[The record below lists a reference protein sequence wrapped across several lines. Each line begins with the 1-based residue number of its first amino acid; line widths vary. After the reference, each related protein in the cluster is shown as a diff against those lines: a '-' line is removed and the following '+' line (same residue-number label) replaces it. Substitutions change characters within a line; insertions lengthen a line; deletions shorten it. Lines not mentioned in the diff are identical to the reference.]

1 LDTSNKPIPICHN
14 LKKIND
20 YYPSREIGSIITID
34 EFDRRKFVVS
44 DIHKGGMGIVYQLL
58 PVNPFHEALAL
69 KSYLQDQ
76 LFEDFEKEARIWF
89 SVSDHPNIAQ
99 PFWYGLFDKKFS
111 ILAEWYPTSVNE
123 YRVETSKKKEFQTI
137 VLGILSGLSYAYEKH
152 GVIHRDIKPSNILLD
167 KVNNPKINDFGI
179 SILIREKNIIS
190 YGTKE
195 YMAPELFIGYPSS
208 AKTDIYALGATLF
221 EIITT
226 KQAIDFVSIDD
237 KKKELERI
245 QKKFGLWFK
254 PFFELI
260 LACIQDAPN
269 LRPSSYTDLYKI
281 LKIMEPQTFI
291 NRQSEFEVTGRA
303 TVLVK
308 QGKAE
313 EAISLLQSFL
323 KNEINNSLVLSTLGT
338 CYVRLGKTENA
349 IENYEKACAT
359 LNLTKGLYKGT
370 LLPDPYANLAFLYLS
385 RRRFEDASKL
395 LESLWQLGNEI
406 DPRILF
412 TYPEIGWYLLY
423 QGDFVKSQSLLMTA
437 FRTMKPNSYN
447 IQWLILSLYLSGK
460 LTRYRIDLYAL
471 LMESFPK
478 FDTGTALQALLIAN
492 ALEYQEQRKLHQKIL
507 ADCYANLRQIA
518 DEMGLEY
525 GFERLPL
532 SANAQATILMSLDDA
547 VTGGKYNGV
556 IRQSS

>member
-1 LDTSNKPIPICHN
+1 MNQ
-14 LKKIND
+14 
-20 YYPSREIGSIITID
+20 YYQSREIGSIITID
-34 EFDRRKFVVS
+34 EFDRRKFVIS
-44 DIHKGGMGIVYQLL
+44 DIRKGGMGIVYQLL
-58 PVNPFHEALAL
+58 PVNPFIEALAL

-76 LFEDFEKEARIWF
+76 LFENFEKEARIWF

-123 YRVETSKKKEFQTI
+123 YRVESSKKKEFQTL
-137 VLGILSGLSYAYEKH
+137 VLGILTGLNYAYEKH
-152 GVIHRDIKPSNILLD
+152 GVIHRDIKPNNILLNKD
-167 KVNNPKINDFGI
+167 NNPKINDFGI
-179 SILIREKNIIS
+179 SILIREKNNILF
-190 YGTKE
+190 GTKE

-208 AKTDIYALGATLF
+208 IKTDIYALGATLF
-221 EIITT
+221 EIIT
-226 KQAIDFVSIDD
+226 KNQAIDFVTFDER
-237 KKKELERI
+237 KKELERI
-245 QKKFGLWFK
+245 KKKFGLWFK

-260 LACIQDAPN
+260 LACIQEAPN
-269 LRPSSYTDLYKI
+269 LRPSSYSDLFKI
-281 LKIMEPQTFI
+281 LKIRDPQTFI
-291 NRQSEFEVTGRA
+291 NRQSEFELTGKA

-323 KNEINNSLVLSTLGT
+323 NNEKNNSLVLSTLGN
-338 CYVRLGKTENA
+338 CYARIGKTENA
-349 IENYEKACAT
+349 IENYEKACVS
-359 LNLTKGLYKGT
+359 LNLTKGMYKDT
-370 LLPDPYANLAFLYLS
+370 PLPDPFANLAFLYLS
-385 RRRFEDASKL
+385 RRRFEDASNL
-395 LESLWQLGNEI
+395 LELLWQLGNEI
-406 DPRILF
+406 DPRIF
-412 TYPEIGWYLLY
+412 YTFPEIGWYLLY
-423 QGDFVKSQSLLMTA
+423 QGDFANSHSILMTA

-492 ALEYQEQRKLHQKIL
+492 VLEYQEQRKLQQKIL
-507 ADCYANLRQIA
+507 ADCYTNLRQIA
-518 DEMGLEY
+518 DEMHLEF

-532 SANAQATILMSLDDA
+532 SANVQSTILISLDDA

-556 IRQSS
+556 IRQTS